1 MSYLGYRGYT
11 ILKKDITAIQQ
22 EKIRNELTI
31 SPKNQMPGFAKLP
44 SYPIY
49 RESQEK
55 MYLPKWFGFDKFGMY
70 KKEKIKEGD
79 TIDVS
84 FNGSIRE
91 EQVPVVDTYMK
102 SKHGGLLELPCGF
115 GKTVIALN
123 ILSRIKKKTLIIVHK
138 EFLVS
143 QWIERIEQF
152 LPNVTIGKIQG
163 KVMEIDADIVICM
176 LQSIAMKDY
185 PIDMFKSFGLT
196 IIDECH
202 HMSAEVFS
210 NALFKIVTKKMLG
223 LSATMTRKDGLSC
236 VFKMFIGPVLI
247 KKKRK
252 ENKNVVIQ
260 VERFKTTS
268 EEYNNVEINYNG
280 RVNYSKMISKLCG
293 SEERTEFILKK
304 LQEIFSQDKQIL
316 ILGQYKSLLVSLY
329 KKIEELNFATIGY
342 YMGGMKQK
350 DLKLSEEKQ
359 IIIATYSMAEEA
371 LDIKSLNTL
380 LMVTPKS
387 DIIQSVGRVMRNP
400 NSKPLILD
408 FVDSHDCF
416 MRQWKKREKYYKK
429 QNYQIHDGN
438 KIVDTQ
444 DDNKK
449 ILGVNGVCLI

>member
-11 ILKKDITAIQQ
+11 ILKNTITALEQ

-31 SPKNQMPGFAKLP
+31 APKNQMPGFAKLP

-49 RESQEK
+49 RESQKK
-55 MYLPKWFGFDKFGMY
+55 MYLPKWFGMDKYGMY
-70 KKEKIKEGD
+70 EREKIQDGEI
-79 TIDVS
+79 IDVN

-91 EQVPVVDTYMK
+91 EQKPVVDAYMK
-102 SKHGGLLELPCGF
+102 SNHGGLLELPCGF

-123 ILSRIKKKTLIIVHK
+123 ILCKIKKKTLIIVHK

-152 LPNVTIGKIQG
+152 IPMAKIGKIQG
-163 KVMEIDADIVICM
+163 KITDIDADIVICM
-176 LQSIAMKDY
+176 LQSVAMKDY

-247 KKKRK
+247 KRKRK

-260 VERFKTTS
+260 VERFTTNS

-280 RVNYSKMISKLCG
+280 RVNYSKMISKLCMN
-293 SEERTEFILKK
+293 EERTEFIIQKLK
-304 LQEIFSQDKQIL
+304 QIFSNERQIL

-329 KKIEELNFATIGY
+329 KKIEQLNFATVGY
-342 YMGGMKQK
+342 YIGGMKQK

-359 IIIATYSMAEEA
+359 VIIATYSMAEEA

-387 DIIQSVGRVMRNP
+387 NIIQSVGRVMRNP

-416 MRQWKKREKYYKK
+416 LRQWKKREKYYTK

-438 KIVDTQ
+438 KIVEIPDDT
-444 DDNKK
+444 KK
-449 ILGVNGVCLI
+449 ILGVSGVCLI

>member
-31 SPKNQMPGFAKLP
+31 APKNQMPGFAKLP

-70 KKEKIKEGD
+70 KKEKINEGD
-79 TIDVS
+79 NIDVS

-91 EQVPVVDTYMK
+91 EQVPVVDAYMK

-123 ILSRIKKKTLIIVHK
+123 ILSRIKKKTIIIVHK

-163 KVMEIDADIVICM
+163 KIMEIDADIVICM

-247 KKKRK
+247 KRKRK

-429 QNYQIHDGN
+429 QNYQIQDGN
-438 KIVDTQ
+438 KILEIPDDT
-444 DDNKK
+444 KK
-449 ILGVNGVCLI
+449 ILGVSGVCLI

>member
-1 MSYLGYRGYT
+1 M
-11 ILKKDITAIQQ
+11 
-22 EKIRNELTI
+22 
-31 SPKNQMPGFAKLP
+31 
-44 SYPIY
+44 
-49 RESQEK
+49 
-55 MYLPKWFGFDKFGMY
+55 
-70 KKEKIKEGD
+70 
-79 TIDVS
+79 
-84 FNGSIRE
+84 
-91 EQVPVVDTYMK
+91 
-102 SKHGGLLELPCGF
+102 
-115 GKTVIALN
+115 
-123 ILSRIKKKTLIIVHK
+123 SRIKKKTIIIVHK

-152 LPNVTIGKIQG
+152 IPDVTVGKIQG
-163 KVMEIDADIVICM
+163 KIMELDADIVICM

-247 KKKRK
+247 KRKRK
-252 ENKNVVIQ
+252 ENKNVVIK

-280 RVNYSKMISKLCG
+280 RVNYSKMISKLCN
-293 SEERTEFILKK
+293 SEDRTQFILNK
-304 LQEIFSQDKQIL
+304 LQEIFSQEKQIL

-438 KIVDTQ
+438 KIVEKPNDT
-444 DDNKK
+444 KS
-449 ILGVNGVCLI
+449 ILGVSGVCLI

>member
-11 ILKKDITAIQQ
+11 ILKKNITATEQ

-31 SPKNQMPGFAKLP
+31 APKNQMPGFAKLP

-55 MYLPKWFGFDKFGMY
+55 MYLPKWFGFDKFGKY
-70 KKEKIKEGD
+70 KKEKIKDGD
-79 TIDVS
+79 DIDVS

-91 EQVPVVDTYMK
+91 EQVPVVDAYMK
-102 SKHGGLLELPCGF
+102 SNHGGLLELPCGF

-123 ILSRIKKKTLIIVHK
+123 ILSRIKKKTIIIVHK

-236 VFKMFIGPVLI
+236 VFKLFIGPVLI
-247 KKKRK
+247 KRKRK
-252 ENKNVVIQ
+252 ENKNVVIK
-260 VERFKTTS
+260 VERFKTS
-268 EEYNNVEINYNG
+268 DEDYNNIEINYNG

-304 LQEIFSQDKQIL
+304 LQEIFSQDKHIL

-387 DIIQSVGRVMRNP
+387 DIVQSVGRVMRNP

-416 MRQWKKREKYYKK
+416 LRQWKKREKYYKK
-429 QNYQIHDGN
+429 QNYQILDGN
-438 KIVDTQ
+438 KIVENPDDTK
-444 DDNKK
+444 N
-449 ILGVNGVCLI
+449 ILGVSGVCLI